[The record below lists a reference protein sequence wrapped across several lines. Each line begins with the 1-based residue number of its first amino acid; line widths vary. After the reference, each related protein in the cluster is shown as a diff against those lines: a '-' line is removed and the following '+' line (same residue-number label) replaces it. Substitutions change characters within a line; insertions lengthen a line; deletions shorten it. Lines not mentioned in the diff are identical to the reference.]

1 MNCHDFLKNKK
12 HAKIIE
18 ICLFVFLFLV
28 IFSRVYLETAVFA
41 RKPYFSYFVA
51 THHCAWFTFVF
62 FYFALCARYILGFK
76 PDKIPYLAIF
86 SPVIYVP
93 LLHAWI
99 SGENL
104 KLQYLRGDFSKMVA
118 DIFTFY
124 WFSERDSYFFFEMIA
139 LLIIFTVLSY
149 IVSRSV
155 LRTLLNIIIGFYGSM
170 FLAGI
175 QFFGVAPRTKAVF
188 KIHTVFKNHIL
199 LSLIYFTAVIIT
211 FSICFAPEIKALF
224 KRDMKPLLIS
234 LICGICTAFTAIF
247 VISMKLRPLHIADF
261 ILLTV
266 LWTVLVSSATVLKKG
281 TTLPGNRFF
290 PALFSAFSLVLIL
303 GIIFRDKVFV

>member
-1 MNCHDFLKNKK
+1 MKNQKLE
-12 HAKIIE
+12 KIIE
-18 ICLFVFLFLV
+18 VSLFIFLFLV
-28 IFSRVYLETAVFA
+28 IFSRVYLETAIFA
-41 RKPYFSYFVA
+41 KKPYFSYFVA
-51 THHCAWFTFVF
+51 THHCSWFTFVF
-62 FYFALCARYILGFK
+62 FYFALCARYILGLK
-76 PDKIPYLAIF
+76 PEKIPYLALF

-104 KLQYLRGDFSKMVA
+104 KLQYLRGDFSKMVF

-124 WFSERDSYFFFEMIA
+124 WFSERDSKFFFEMIA
-139 LLIIFTVLSY
+139 LLIIFAVLSY

-155 LRTLLNIIIGFYGSM
+155 LRTLLNIIVGFYGSM

-188 KIHTVFKNHIL
+188 KIHTIFRNHIL
-199 LSLIYFTAVIIT
+199 LSMIYFTAVIIA

-224 KRDMKPLLIS
+224 KRDFKPLLIS
-234 LICGICTAFTAIF
+234 LICGICTAFTALF
-247 VISMKLRPLHIADF
+247 VLSIKWKPLHVADF

-266 LWTVLVSSATVLKKG
+266 LWTVFVLSLTVLKKG
-281 TTLPGNRFF
+281 TNLPGNRFF
-290 PALFSAFSLVLIL
+290 PALFSAVSLIIML
-303 GIIFRDKVFV
+303 GMIFKTGVFAV

>member
-1 MNCHDFLKNKK
+1 MKNQKLS
-12 HAKIIE
+12 KIIE
-18 ICLFVFLFLV
+18 ISLFIFLFLV

-41 RKPYFSYFVA
+41 KKPYFSYFVA

-62 FYFALCARYILGFK
+62 FYFALCARYILGLK
-76 PDKIPYLAIF
+76 PDKIPYLAVF

-93 LLHAWI
+93 LIHAWI

-124 WFSERDSYFFFEMIA
+124 WFSERDSKFFFEMIA
-139 LLIIFTVLSY
+139 LLIIFAVLSY
-149 IVSRSV
+149 IVSRSIS
-155 LRTLLNIIIGFYGSM
+155 RTILNIIIGFYGSM

-188 KIHTVFKNHIL
+188 KIHTVFRNHIL
-199 LSLIYFTAVIIT
+199 LSLIYFTAVIIA

-224 KRDMKPLLIS
+224 KRDTKPLLIS
-234 LICGICTAFTAIF
+234 LICGICTAFTALF
-247 VISMKLRPLHIADF
+247 VISMKFKAMNTADF

-266 LWTVLVSSATVLKKG
+266 LWTVFVTSLTVLKKG
-281 TTLPGNRFF
+281 TGLPGNRFF

-303 GIIFRDKVFV
+303 GIIFKTGVFI

>member
-1 MNCHDFLKNKK
+1 MKNQKLS
-12 HAKIIE
+12 KIIE
-18 ICLFVFLFLV
+18 ISLFIFLFLV
-28 IFSRVYLETAVFA
+28 IFSRVYLETDLFA
-41 RKPYFSYFVA
+41 KKSYFSYFVA

-62 FYFALCARYILGFK
+62 FYFALCARYILGLK

-104 KLQYLRGDFSKMVA
+104 KLQYLRGDFSKMVT

-124 WFSERDSYFFFEMIA
+124 WFSERDSKFFFEMIA
-139 LLIIFTVLSY
+139 LLIIFAVLSY

-155 LRTLLNIIIGFYGSM
+155 LRTILNIIIGFYGSM

-188 KIHTVFKNHIL
+188 KIHTIFRNHIL
-199 LSLIYFTAVIIT
+199 LSLIYFTAVIIA
-211 FSICFAPEIKALF
+211 FSICFFPEIKALF
-224 KRDMKPLLIS
+224 KRDFKPLLIS
-234 LICGICTAFTAIF
+234 LICAICTAFTALF
-247 VISMKLRPLHIADF
+247 VISMKLRPLHTADF
-261 ILLTV
+261 ILLTA
-266 LWTVLVSSATVLKKG
+266 LWTVLITSFVVLKKG
-281 TTLPGNRFF
+281 TSLPGDRFF
-290 PALFSAFSLVLIL
+290 PALFSAFSLILIL
-303 GIIFRDKVFV
+303 GMIFKTGVFAV